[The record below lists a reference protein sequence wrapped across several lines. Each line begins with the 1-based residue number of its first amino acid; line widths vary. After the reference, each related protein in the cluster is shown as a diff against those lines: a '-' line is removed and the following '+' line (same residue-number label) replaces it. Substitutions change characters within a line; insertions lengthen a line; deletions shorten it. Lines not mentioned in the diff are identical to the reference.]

1 MISFF
6 KSILEAAYAAY
17 TVYGAGITPAL
28 LAAFLWKRAS
38 AAGALLSILGGTVVT
53 IGWEIAAR
61 TNGSDPWGIDAIYP
75 ALALSLMLLVGGSL
89 MWPIEMKETDA

>member
-1 MISFF
+1 
-6 KSILEAAYAAY
+6 
-17 TVYGAGITPAL
+17 
-28 LAAFLWKRAS
+28 
-38 AAGALLSILGGTVVT
+38 VVT

-89 MWPIEMKETDA
+89 MWPKEMKETDA